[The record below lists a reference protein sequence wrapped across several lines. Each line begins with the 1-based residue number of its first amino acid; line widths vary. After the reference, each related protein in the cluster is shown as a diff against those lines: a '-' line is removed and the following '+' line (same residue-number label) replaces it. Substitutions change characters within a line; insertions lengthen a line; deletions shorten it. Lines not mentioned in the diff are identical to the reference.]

1 MKKKLLILMA
11 TVSLFFSE
19 QINAQCAPSS
29 SVTTTITTNPNTCAG
44 NGSITATFSNVANTT
59 IQLFKGGSIQQS
71 VVNPTSP
78 FTFNNLQ
85 PGNDYEVRTICSE
98 NNSIVY
104 SSNTNITVSDN
115 YTPIADANITQ
126 SDICTNFTKGGTFT
140 INNVTGG
147 NAPYQYSVIL
157 NNNPGYSD
165 ALSNYST
172 NNTISV
178 TEFGTYQIRVK
189 DACGNSKTFTRTLS
203 PLVPAFNFYF
213 RPRKVCDDGTGIKKS
228 TADIWYTSNSSG
240 IVPTTSFLPLGVK
253 LLIRDTNASGAILFD
268 GFYTGSP
275 FTYNQSPTNTYHVT
289 TTNSCGLSS
298 SMVINVNSTEYPE
311 TLNIK
316 PYLRTQ
322 GCGASET
329 MRITSFSGQEYY
341 WTFPVNVTVRDAA
354 NNIVY
359 NLPNYDH
366 PGSWTSPALPLGDY
380 TITYVDS
387 CGATLTKSVQN
398 PSSLG
403 TPSFSVQ
410 EYRLYEC
417 SSIPPVTQ
425 TGTTQVIVKISGYM
439 PDRANAV
446 VTIVSGPSNVGVN
459 AGITGDFYG
468 WSNMLPGTY
477 TISYTS
483 CGNTYTGNITVA
495 PNQGNLLN
503 QSLTS
508 TATSFCTGGG
518 SITSDKIYNGSYNN
532 TIELLD
538 STGTVVAT
546 SFTGNFNNI
555 PAGTYNTRM
564 KIDYCSN
571 IPASAG
577 FYYIPGS
584 TVIIT
589 NSSTG
594 PSISSAVG
602 IICEDASGNPLTA
615 GTAYVDINGV
625 APFTLQYRPQGS
637 STWTTINN
645 ATVSNTLNGLT
656 ANTLYELL
664 LTDGCG
670 GSANSTV
677 QVRTMNNTI
686 SVTNVAQPCN
696 NASYDLSVPNFTD
709 AVYEWKNPSGAVVS
723 NTRIYSIANYNA
735 SYNGTY
741 ICKITWSNCITRYI
755 YVTLNSTNCGQ
766 PVTPACTSETSML
779 NSFSVVSIASS
790 GSGAQFVTDNDVTG
804 ANYWETSGTNNHI
817 TIDYGKNYTLNGFTY
832 YPSTSGSKVLNYTI
846 QVSTDN
852 ANFTDVATGTFPNY
866 NTTSHLQAKGTPSTI
881 RFASPVNAR
890 YLRMIIP
897 DSGKRVA
904 EIIPI
909 VCNQTPISVTCD
921 TVPLISSGT
930 NATATGKKAVSNLD
944 NNWTVTQFTGGTANP
959 ATSTF
964 NYNSITNSLFYP
976 AVVVG
981 RAVVTPG
988 NPNST
993 WATSPYGN
1001 AEWISATQ
1009 NGMDING
1016 PDVITPPSGQ
1026 PNTYFYKFT
1035 FNISDPLL
1043 VSSLKLRLDYY
1054 ADNQIVRVYVNG
1066 IDQNI
1071 STTDPLSYANGHEKS
1086 VLLDKNFQSGSNEI
1100 VVQTFSTPHFAG
1112 LLVQGIPTCYC
1123 LKDPMTTGTGI
1134 DTKHGITLLK
1144 RAGTENGNWPMIR
1157 KSAHTVLESNSKGF
1171 VPTRMTT
1178 VNLLNIT
1185 NPVEGMMVFDTTAKC
1200 LKVYDG
1206 TAWKCFITPTCPQ

>member
-1 MKKKLLILMA
+1 MKKKLLILMV

-29 SVTTTITTNPNTCAG
+29 SVTTTITTSPNTCAG
-44 NGSITATFSNVANTT
+44 NGSITATFSSAVNTT
-59 IQLFKGGSIQQS
+59 IQLFKGGNIQQS
-71 VVNPTSP
+71 VANPTSP
-78 FTFNNLQ
+78 YKFSNLQ

-104 SSNTNITVSDN
+104 SSNTNITVAEN
-115 YTPIADANITQ
+115 YTPIADAGITQ
-126 SDICTNFTKGGTFT
+126 SNVCTNFTKGGTFT
-140 INNVTGG
+140 VNNVTGG
-147 NAPYQYSVIL
+147 TAPYQYSVIL

-172 NNTISV
+172 NNIISV
-178 TEFGTYQIRVK
+178 TEFGTYQIRIK
-189 DACGNSKTFTRTLS
+189 DNCGNTKTFTRTLS
-203 PLVPAFNFYF
+203 SSLPAFNFYF
-213 RPRKVCDDGTGIKKS
+213 KPRKVCDDGTGIPKIEADLWYAS
-228 TADIWYTSNSSG
+228 TPSPSTVIPPA
-240 IVPTTSFLPLGVK
+240 SFLPLGIK
-253 LLIRDTNASGAILFD
+253 LLIRDTNASGAILYN
-268 GFYTGSP
+268 GSYTGTP
-275 FTYNQSPTNTYHVT
+275 FTMIKSPSGTYHIT
-289 TTNSCGLSS
+289 TTNSCGLTSS
-298 SMVINVNSTEYPE
+298 FAINYSSTIYPE
-311 TLNIK
+311 VLDII
-316 PYLRTQ
+316 PIIRSQ

-329 MRITSFSGQEYY
+329 MRISSNSALDYF
-341 WTFPVNVTVRDAA
+341 WTFPINVTVRNSSNAV
-354 NNIVY
+354 VY
-359 NLPNYDH
+359 NTNYTTTT
-366 PGSWTSPALPLGDY
+366 GSW
-380 TITYVDS
+380 I
-387 CGATLTKSVQN
+387 
-398 PSSLG
+398 
-403 TPSFSVQ
+403 TPSLPVGNYTVTYTDACGETRTTNVNNPTTNGAPAFSIF
-410 EYRLYEC
+410 EYRSYEC
-417 SSIPPVTQ
+417 ATIPPLTQ
-425 TGTTQVIVKISGYM
+425 NGTTQVAVQINGYL
-439 PDRANAV
+439 PDVNNAV
-446 VTIVSGPSNVGVN
+446 VTILSGPSNVGVN
-459 AGITGDFYG
+459 ASLLNGQYYG
-468 WSNMLPGTY
+468 WSNMLPGNY
-477 TISYTS
+477 TASYTA
-483 CGNTYTGNITVA
+483 CGNTYTGNFTVA
-495 PNQGNLLN
+495 PNPANLLN

-508 TATSFCTGGG
+508 NATSFCTGGG
-518 SITSDKIYNGSYNN
+518 SITSNKIYNGSYNAVV
-532 TIELLD
+532 ELINN
-538 STGTVVAT
+538 TGTIID
-546 SFTGNFNNI
+546 SNFTGNFNNI
-555 PAGTYNTRM
+555 PAGTYTTRM
-564 KIDYCSN
+564 KIDYCN
-571 IPASAG
+571 GAG
-577 FYYIPGS
+577 FYYVTGS
-584 TVIIT
+584 TVTIT

-645 ATVSNTLNGLT
+645 APVSNTLNGLS

-670 GSANSTV
+670 GSVNSTV

-709 AVYEWKNPSGAVVS
+709 AVYEWKNPSGTVVS
-723 NTRIYSIANYNA
+723 NTRIYSIANYNT

-741 ICKITWSNCITRYI
+741 VCKITWSNCITRYI

-779 NSFSVVSIASS
+779 NSSSVVSIASS

-804 ANYWETSGTNNHI
+804 ANYWETNGTNNQI

-890 YLRMIIP
+890 YLRMIVP

-909 VCNQTPISVTCD
+909 VCNQTPISVSCS

-930 NATATGKKAVSNLD
+930 NTTATGKKEVRNLD
-944 NNWTVTQFTGGTANP
+944 NNWTVTQFNGGTANP

-964 NYNSITNSLFYP
+964 NYNSITNSVFYP

-981 RAVVTPG
+981 RAVITPG

-1016 PDVITPPSGQ
+1016 TDVTTPPSGQ
-1026 PNTYFYKFT
+1026 ANTYFYKFK

-1071 STTDPLSYANGHEKS
+1071 STSDPLSYANGHEKS
-1086 VLLDKNFQSGSNEI
+1086 ALLDKNFQTGTNEI

-1112 LLVQGIPTCYC
+1112 LLVQGIPSCYC

-1144 RAGTENGNWPMIR
+1144 RAGAENGNWPMIR
-1157 KSAHTVLESNSKGF
+1157 KSAYTVLESNSKGF

-1178 VNLLNIT
+1178 DGLSNIT

-1200 LKVYDG
+1200 LKIYDG